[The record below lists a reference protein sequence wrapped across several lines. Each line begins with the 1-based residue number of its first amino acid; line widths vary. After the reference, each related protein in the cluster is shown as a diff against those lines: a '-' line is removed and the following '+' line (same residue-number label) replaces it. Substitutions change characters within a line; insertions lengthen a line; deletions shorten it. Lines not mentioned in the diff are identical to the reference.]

1 MNLFHLFRQLAVL
14 SVVFGSMINTSYAS
28 TFSNVALAFAKQ
40 DFDKAVLALE
50 EQMKA
55 CNHSGSSYD
64 VSELKKLD
72 LDKLELVMVLRYF
85 YTQHHLECIKPSL
98 GDFYVAL
105 QSMNSLQ
112 PGNAQINETAK
123 LFESDLA
130 KYYQYKVRY
139 IQLDE
144 AMRKQ
149 IDNMELLKQP
159 FNYYQVSKALG
170 LVE

>member
-1 MNLFHLFRQLAVL
+1 MKLYLLCRQLAVL
-14 SVVFGSMINTSYAS
+14 ILLLTTTINTSIAS

-40 DFDKAVLALE
+40 DFDKTVLALE

-55 CNHSGSSYD
+55 CNHSGDSYD
-64 VSELKKLD
+64 VTELNKLD
-72 LDKLELVMVLRYF
+72 IDKTELVMVLRYF
-85 YTQHHLECIKPSL
+85 YTQHHLDCIRPSL
-98 GDFYVAL
+98 GNFYVAL

-112 PGNAQINETAK
+112 PGNTQISETAK

-144 AMRKQ
+144 AIRKQ

-170 LVE
+170 LID